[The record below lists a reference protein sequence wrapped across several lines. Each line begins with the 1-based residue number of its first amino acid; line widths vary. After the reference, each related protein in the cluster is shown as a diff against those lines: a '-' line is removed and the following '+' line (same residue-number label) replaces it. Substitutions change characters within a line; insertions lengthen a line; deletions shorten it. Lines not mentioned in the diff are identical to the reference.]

1 MSICFNVILGR
12 NIEGQK
18 QKCKEKK
25 DMAIGRLRPHS
36 NARPKNDSTD
46 IWIYGHHAVMAALKN
61 ADRKTKRI
69 LLSKDG
75 HLDPTQYAQNTEINL
90 EIVSPNQLEA
100 ILPPSA
106 VHQGIAALVS
116 KLPEVNIEKICNE
129 AKIRQR
135 GVIIVLDQITD
146 PRNIGSIIRSGAF
159 FGAFAVIT
167 QDRHSPTLNGIIAKA
182 ASGGMEKVPVVRVK
196 NISRSLEKL
205 KLGGFWC
212 VGLDSNSTNAL
223 NDYIPNNLT
232 AIVLGAEGSGLRRLV
247 KQSCDDL
254 IKIEGHGAIS
264 SLNVSNAC
272 AIALF
277 SLTKT
282 I

>member
-1 MSICFNVILGR
+1 
-12 NIEGQK
+12 
-18 QKCKEKK
+18 
-25 DMAIGRLRPHS
+25 MAVGRLRSHS
-36 NARPKNDSTD
+36 NARPKNNSLD

-75 HLDPTQYAQNTEINL
+75 HLDSLQYAQNTEIKL
-90 EIVSPNQLEA
+90 EMVSPHQLEA
-100 ILPPSA
+100 LLPPSA

-116 KLPEVNIEKICNE
+116 NLPEVNIEKICNE
-129 AKIRQR
+129 AKTRKR
-135 GVIIVLDQITD
+135 GVIIVLDKITD

-182 ASGGMEKVPVVRVK
+182 ASGGMEKIPVVRVK

-223 NDYIPNNLT
+223 NDYVPNNLT
-232 AIVLGAEGSGLRRLV
+232 AIVLGFAHTLGEFGVVLMVGGNIPGKTKVISIEIYDRVEVLEYTQAHILSASLLIFSFLV
-247 KQSCDDL
+247 LVMVYSINRKLPVQ
-254 IKIEGHGAIS
+254 
-264 SLNVSNAC
+264 V
-272 AIALF
+272 
-277 SLTKT
+277 T
-282 I
+282 